1 MDWLIVV
8 LMLGLHVD
16 GPIRPLVLIW
26 VFCTS
31 LIYIRSVI
39 LAIKNIKQQIYFP
52 VMICVR
58 FVRTNKRYECTK
70 RCPTVGASR
79 WCLQLVSTTI

>member
-1 MDWLIVV
+1 MDWLVVV

-26 VFCTS
+26 VFSTN

-39 LAIKNIKQQIYFP
+39 LAIKI
-52 VMICVR
+52 
-58 FVRTNKRYECTK
+58 
-70 RCPTVGASR
+70 
-79 WCLQLVSTTI
+79 